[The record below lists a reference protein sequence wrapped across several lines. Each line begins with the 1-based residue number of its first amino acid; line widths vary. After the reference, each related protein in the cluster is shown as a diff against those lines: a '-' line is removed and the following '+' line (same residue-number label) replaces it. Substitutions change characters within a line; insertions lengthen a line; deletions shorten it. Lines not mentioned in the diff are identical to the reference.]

1 MSKKVFI
8 SAGHGGSDS
17 GAVGNGFKEKDLNL
31 SIALACGDYLKSRG
45 VEVQMSRVKDEND
58 DINQEARE
66 SNAFGPDLAVSI
78 HNNAGGGDGVEA
90 WYSIFGGLGKTCAEN
105 ILAEVVKIGQNSR
118 GAKTKKGSSGKDYYG
133 FIRQTKAPA
142 VIVECAFI
150 DNATDIQIINTE
162 SKRVVMGEAIA
173 KGILKTLGIADSAPV
188 ATTTPVTK
196 SIEEVAKE
204 VIAGKYGNGEAR
216 KIALKNAGYDPSAV
230 QAKVNELVNG
240 SKIPSFTKSI
250 EEVAKEVIAGKYGN
264 GEARKTAITNAGYDY
279 AAVQARVN
287 EIVNGSKTSSF
298 TAYKVKV
305 TTSALNIRSGAG
317 TNNKVVGI
325 IRDRGV
331 YTIVDE
337 KSGWGKLKSGAG
349 WISLKYCKKI

>member
-8 SAGHGGSDS
+8 SAGPGGSDS

-31 SIALACGDYLKSRG
+31 SIAMACGNYLKSKG
-45 VEVQMSRVKDEND
+45 VEVQMSRVKDED
-58 DINQEARE
+58 DDLNQEARE
-66 SNAFGPDLAVSI
+66 SNAFGPDLTVSI

-90 WYSIFGGLGKTCAEN
+90 WYSIVGGLGKTCAEN

-118 GAKTKKGSSGKDYYG
+118 GAKTRKGSNGRDYYG

-142 VIVECAFI
+142 VIVECAFV
-150 DNATDIQIINTE
+150 DNATDIQIIDTE
-162 SKRVVMGEAIA
+162 PERVAMGEAIA
-173 KGILKTLGIADSAPV
+173 KGILKTLGITDSVPV
-188 ATTTPVTK
+188 TTPAPATK

-216 KIALKNAGYDPSAV
+216 KNAIINAGYDYNAV
-230 QAKVNELVNG
+230 QAKVNE
-240 SKIPSFTKSI
+240 
-250 EEVAKEVIAGKYGN
+250 
-264 GEARKTAITNAGYDY
+264 
-279 AAVQARVN
+279 
-287 EIVNGSKTSSF
+287 IVNASKTSSF

-305 TTSALNIRSGAG
+305 TASALNIRSGAG
-317 TNNKVVGI
+317 TNNKVVGV
-325 IRDRGV
+325 IRDRGI

-349 WISLKYCKKI
+349 WISLGYCKKI

>member
-31 SIALACGDYLKSRG
+31 SIAMACGNYLKSKG
-45 VEVQMSRVKDEND
+45 VEVQMSRVKDED
-58 DINQEARE
+58 DDLNQEARE
-66 SNAFGPDLAVSI
+66 SNAFGPDLTVSI

-90 WYSIFGGLGKTCAEN
+90 WYSIVGGLGKTCAEN

-118 GAKTKKGSSGKDYYG
+118 GAKTRKGSNGRDYYG

-188 ATTTPVTK
+188 TTTTPV
-196 SIEEVAKE
+196 
-204 VIAGKYGNGEAR
+204 
-216 KIALKNAGYDPSAV
+216 
-230 QAKVNELVNG
+230 
-240 SKIPSFTKSI
+240 TKSI

-279 AAVQARVN
+279 ASVQARVN

-317 TNNKVVGI
+317 TNNKVVGV

>member
-45 VEVQMSRVKDEND
+45 VEVRMSRVKDEND
-58 DINQEARE
+58 DLNQEARE
-66 SNAFGPDLAVSI
+66 SNAFGPDLTVSI

-90 WYSIFGGLGKTCAEN
+90 WYSIVGGLGKTCAEN

-118 GAKTKKGSSGKDYYG
+118 GAKTKKGSGGKDYYG

-150 DNATDIQIINTE
+150 DNARDIQIINTE
-162 SKRVVMGEAIA
+162 PKRVIMGEAIA
-173 KGILKTLGIADSAPV
+173 KGILKTLGIADSAPM
-188 ATTTPVTK
+188 TTPAPTTK

-216 KIALKNAGYDPSAV
+216 KIALK
-230 QAKVNELVNG
+230 
-240 SKIPSFTKSI
+240 
-250 EEVAKEVIAGKYGN
+250 
-264 GEARKTAITNAGYDY
+264 NAGYDY

-305 TTSALNIRSGAG
+305 TTSALNIRSGPG
-317 TNNKVVGI
+317 TNNKIVGV

>member
-45 VEVQMSRVKDEND
+45 IEVRMSRVKDED
-58 DINQEARE
+58 DDLNQEARE

-90 WYSIFGGLGKTCAEN
+90 WYSIVGGLGKTCAEN

-118 GAKTKKGSSGKDYYG
+118 GAKTRKGSNGRDYYG

-150 DNATDIQIINTE
+150 DNATDIRIINTE
-162 SKRVVMGEAIA
+162 PKRVVMGEAIA

-188 ATTTPVTK
+188 TTTTPVTK

-216 KIALKNAGYDPSAV
+216 KIALK
-230 QAKVNELVNG
+230 
-240 SKIPSFTKSI
+240 
-250 EEVAKEVIAGKYGN
+250 
-264 GEARKTAITNAGYDY
+264 NAGYDY

-305 TTSALNIRSGAG
+305 TTSALNIRSGPG
-317 TNNKVVGI
+317 MNNKIVGV

>member
-31 SIALACGDYLKSRG
+31 SIAMACGNYLKSKG
-45 VEVQMSRVKDEND
+45 VEVQMSRVKDED
-58 DINQEARE
+58 DDLNQEARE
-66 SNAFGPDLAVSI
+66 SNAFGPDLTVSI

-90 WYSIFGGLGKTCAEN
+90 WYSIVGGLGKTCAEN

-118 GAKTKKGSSGKDYYG
+118 GAKTRKGSNGRDYYG
-133 FIRQTKAPA
+133 FIRQTNAPA

-188 ATTTPVTK
+188 TTTTPTTK

-216 KIALKNAGYDPSAV
+216 KIALKNAGYDPS
-230 QAKVNELVNG
+230 
-240 SKIPSFTKSI
+240 
-250 EEVAKEVIAGKYGN
+250 
-264 GEARKTAITNAGYDY
+264 
-279 AAVQARVN
+279 AVQARVN

-317 TNNKVVGI
+317 TNNKVVGV

>member
-45 VEVQMSRVKDEND
+45 VEVRMSRVKDEND
-58 DINQEARE
+58 DLNQEARE
-66 SNAFGPDLAVSI
+66 SNAFGPDLTVSI

-90 WYSIFGGLGKTCAEN
+90 WYSIVGGLGKTCAEN

-118 GAKTKKGSSGKDYYG
+118 GAKTKKGSGGKDYYG

-150 DNATDIQIINTE
+150 DNARDIQIINTE
-162 SKRVVMGEAIA
+162 PKRVIMGEAIA
-173 KGILKTLGIADSAPV
+173 KGILKTLGIADSAPM
-188 ATTTPVTK
+188 TTPAPTTK

-216 KIALKNAGYDPSAV
+216 KIALKNAGYD
-230 QAKVNELVNG
+230 
-240 SKIPSFTKSI
+240 
-250 EEVAKEVIAGKYGN
+250 
-264 GEARKTAITNAGYDY
+264 Y

-298 TAYKVKV
+298 TSYKVKV
-305 TTSALNIRSGAG
+305 TTSALNIRSGPG
-317 TNNKVVGI
+317 TNNKVVGV

-349 WISLKYCKKI
+349 WISLKYCKKF

>member
-45 VEVQMSRVKDEND
+45 VEVRMSRVKDEND
-58 DINQEARE
+58 DLNQEARE
-66 SNAFGPDLAVSI
+66 SNAFGPDLTVSI

-90 WYSIFGGLGKTCAEN
+90 WYSIVGGLGKTCAEN

-118 GAKTKKGSSGKDYYG
+118 GAKTRKGSNGRDYYG

-142 VIVECAFI
+142 VIVECTFI

-188 ATTTPVTK
+188 ATTTPTTK
-196 SIEEVAKE
+196 SVEEVAKE

-216 KIALKNAGYDPSAV
+216 KIALKNAGYD
-230 QAKVNELVNG
+230 
-240 SKIPSFTKSI
+240 
-250 EEVAKEVIAGKYGN
+250 
-264 GEARKTAITNAGYDY
+264 Y

-287 EIVNGSKTSSF
+287 EIVSGSKTSSF

-317 TNNKVVGI
+317 MNNKVVGA

>member
-31 SIALACGDYLKSRG
+31 SIALACGNYLKSRG

-58 DINQEARE
+58 DLNQEARE

-90 WYSIFGGLGKTCAEN
+90 WYSIVGGLGKTCAEN

-118 GAKTKKGSSGKDYYG
+118 GAKTRKGSNGRDYYG

-173 KGILKTLGIADSAPV
+173 KGILKTLGIADSAPM
-188 ATTTPVTK
+188 TTPAPTTK

-216 KIALKNAGYDPSAV
+216 KIALK
-230 QAKVNELVNG
+230 
-240 SKIPSFTKSI
+240 
-250 EEVAKEVIAGKYGN
+250 
-264 GEARKTAITNAGYDY
+264 NAGYDY

-317 TNNKVVGI
+317 TNNKVVGV

>member
-31 SIALACGDYLKSRG
+31 SIAMACGNYLKSKG
-45 VEVQMSRVKDEND
+45 VEVQMSRVKDED
-58 DINQEARE
+58 DDLNQEARE
-66 SNAFGPDLAVSI
+66 SNAFGPDLTVSI

-90 WYSIFGGLGKTCAEN
+90 WYSIVGGLGKTCAEN

-118 GAKTKKGSSGKDYYG
+118 GAKTRKGSNGRDYYG

-142 VIVECAFI
+142 VIVECAFV
-150 DNATDIQIINTE
+150 DNATDIQIIDTE
-162 SKRVVMGEAIA
+162 PERIAIGEAIA
-173 KGILKTLGIADSAPV
+173 KGILKTLGIVDSIPVADPEPIQAPV
-188 ATTTPVTK
+188 VTK
-196 SIEEVAKE
+196 SIDEIAKE
-204 VIAGKYGNGEAR
+204 VLAGKYGNGEAR
-216 KIALKNAGYDPSAV
+216 KNA
-230 QAKVNELVNG
+230 
-240 SKIPSFTKSI
+240 II
-250 EEVAKEVIAGKYGN
+250 
-264 GEARKTAITNAGYDY
+264 NAGYDY
-279 AAVQARVN
+279 NAVQAKVN

-305 TTSALNIRSGAG
+305 TASALNIRSGAG
-317 TNNKVVGI
+317 MNYGI
-325 IRDRGV
+325 TGVIRDKGI

-349 WISLKYCKKI
+349 WISLGYCKKI

>member
-1 MSKKVFI
+1 MSKKVFV

-31 SIALACGDYLKSRG
+31 SIAMACGNYLKSKG
-45 VEVQMSRVKDEND
+45 VEVQMSRVKDED
-58 DINQEARE
+58 DDLNQEARE
-66 SNAFGPDLAVSI
+66 SNAFGPDLTVSI

-90 WYSIFGGLGKTCAEN
+90 WYSIVGGLGKTCAEN

-118 GAKTKKGSSGKDYYG
+118 GAKTRKGSNGRDYYG

-142 VIVECAFI
+142 VIVECAFV
-150 DNATDIQIINTE
+150 DNATDIQIIDTE
-162 SKRVVMGEAIA
+162 PERVAMGEAIA
-173 KGILKTLGIADSAPV
+173 KGILKTLGITDSVPV
-188 ATTTPVTK
+188 TTPAPATK

-216 KIALKNAGYDPSAV
+216 KNAIINAGYDYNAV
-230 QAKVNELVNG
+230 QAKVNE
-240 SKIPSFTKSI
+240 
-250 EEVAKEVIAGKYGN
+250 
-264 GEARKTAITNAGYDY
+264 
-279 AAVQARVN
+279 
-287 EIVNGSKTSSF
+287 IVNASKTSSF

-305 TTSALNIRSGAG
+305 TASALNIRSGAG
-317 TNNKVVGI
+317 TNNKVVGV
-325 IRDRGV
+325 IRDRGI

-349 WISLKYCKKI
+349 WISLGYCKKI

>member
-31 SIALACGDYLKSRG
+31 SIAMACGNYLKSKG
-45 VEVQMSRVKDEND
+45 VEVQMSRVKDED
-58 DINQEARE
+58 DDLNQEARE
-66 SNAFGPDLAVSI
+66 SNAFGPDLTVSI

-90 WYSIFGGLGKTCAEN
+90 WYSIVGGLGKTCAEN

-118 GAKTKKGSSGKDYYG
+118 GAKTRKGSNGRDYYG

-142 VIVECAFI
+142 VIVECAFV
-150 DNATDIQIINTE
+150 DNATDIQIIDTE
-162 SKRVVMGEAIA
+162 PERIAMGEAIA
-173 KGILKTLGIADSAPV
+173 KGILKTLGIVDSVPVADPEPIQAPV
-188 ATTTPVTK
+188 VTK
-196 SIEEVAKE
+196 SIDEIAKE

-216 KIALKNAGYDPSAV
+216 KNA
-230 QAKVNELVNG
+230 
-240 SKIPSFTKSI
+240 II
-250 EEVAKEVIAGKYGN
+250 
-264 GEARKTAITNAGYDY
+264 NAGYDY
-279 AAVQARVN
+279 NAAQAKVN

-305 TTSALNIRSGAG
+305 TASALNIRSGAG
-317 TNNKVVGI
+317 INYKITGV
-325 IRDRGV
+325 IRDKGI

-349 WISLKYCKKI
+349 WISLGYCKKI

>member
-45 VEVQMSRVKDEND
+45 VEVRMSRVKDEND
-58 DINQEARE
+58 DLNQEARE
-66 SNAFGPDLAVSI
+66 SNAFGPDLTVSI

-90 WYSIFGGLGKTCAEN
+90 WYSIVGGLGKTCAEN

-118 GAKTKKGSSGKDYYG
+118 GAKTRKGSNGRDYYG

-188 ATTTPVTK
+188 TTTTPATK
-196 SIEEVAKE
+196 SVEEVAKE

-240 SKIPSFTKSI
+240 SKTP
-250 EEVAKEVIAGKYGN
+250 
-264 GEARKTAITNAGYDY
+264 
-279 AAVQARVN
+279 
-287 EIVNGSKTSSF
+287 SF

-317 TNNKVVGI
+317 MNNKVVGA

>member
-31 SIALACGDYLKSRG
+31 SIALACGNYLKSRG
-45 VEVQMSRVKDEND
+45 VEVRMSRVKDEND
-58 DINQEARE
+58 DLNQEARE

-105 ILAEVVKIGQNSR
+105 ILTEVVKIGQNSR
-118 GAKTKKGSSGKDYYG
+118 GAKTRKGSNGRDYYG

-150 DNATDIQIINTE
+150 DNATDIQIVNTE
-162 SKRVVMGEAIA
+162 PKRVVMGEAIA
-173 KGILKTLGIADSAPV
+173 KGILKTLGIADSAPM
-188 ATTTPVTK
+188 TTPAPTTK

-216 KIALKNAGYDPSAV
+216 KIALKNAGYD
-230 QAKVNELVNG
+230 
-240 SKIPSFTKSI
+240 
-250 EEVAKEVIAGKYGN
+250 
-264 GEARKTAITNAGYDY
+264 Y

-298 TAYKVKV
+298 TSYKVKV
-305 TTSALNIRSGAG
+305 TTSALNIRSGPG
-317 TNNKVVGI
+317 TNNKIVGV

-349 WISLKYCKKI
+349 WISLKYCKKM

>member
-45 VEVQMSRVKDEND
+45 VKVQMSRVKDEND
-58 DINQEARE
+58 DLNQEARE

-118 GAKTKKGSSGKDYYG
+118 GAKTKKGSGGKDYYG

-150 DNATDIQIINTE
+150 DNATDIQIVNTE
-162 SKRVVMGEAIA
+162 PKRVVMGEAIA
-173 KGILKTLGIADSAPV
+173 KGILKTLGIADSAPM
-188 ATTTPVTK
+188 TTPAPTTK

-240 SKIPSFTKSI
+240 SK
-250 EEVAKEVIAGKYGN
+250 
-264 GEARKTAITNAGYDY
+264 
-279 AAVQARVN
+279 
-287 EIVNGSKTSSF
+287 TSSF

-317 TNNKVVGI
+317 TNNKVVGV

-349 WISLKYCKKI
+349 WISLKYCKKF

>member
-31 SIALACGDYLKSRG
+31 SIAMACGNYLKSKG
-45 VEVQMSRVKDEND
+45 VEVQMSRVKDED
-58 DINQEARE
+58 DDLNQEARE
-66 SNAFGPDLAVSI
+66 SNAFGPDLTVSI

-90 WYSIFGGLGKTCAEN
+90 WYSIVGGLGKTCAEN

-118 GAKTKKGSSGKDYYG
+118 GAKTRKGSNGRDYYG

-150 DNATDIQIINTE
+150 DNATDIQIVNTE
-162 SKRVVMGEAIA
+162 PKRVVMGEAIA
-173 KGILKTLGIADSAPV
+173 KGILKTLGIADSAPM
-188 ATTTPVTK
+188 TTPTPTTK

-240 SKIPSFTKSI
+240 SKTP
-250 EEVAKEVIAGKYGN
+250 
-264 GEARKTAITNAGYDY
+264 
-279 AAVQARVN
+279 
-287 EIVNGSKTSSF
+287 SF

-305 TTSALNIRSGAG
+305 TASALNIRSGPG
-317 TNNKVVGI
+317 TNNKVVGV

>member
-31 SIALACGDYLKSRG
+31 SIALACGNYLKSRG

-58 DINQEARE
+58 DLNQEARE

-118 GAKTKKGSSGKDYYG
+118 GAKTKKGSGGKDYYG

-150 DNATDIQIINTE
+150 DNATDIRIINTE
-162 SKRVVMGEAIA
+162 PKRVVMGEAIA
-173 KGILKTLGIADSAPV
+173 KGILKTLGIADSAPM
-188 ATTTPVTK
+188 TTPAPTTK

-216 KIALKNAGYDPSAV
+216 KIALKNAGYDY
-230 QAKVNELVNG
+230 
-240 SKIPSFTKSI
+240 T
-250 EEVAKEVIAGKYGN
+250 
-264 GEARKTAITNAGYDY
+264 
-279 AAVQARVN
+279 AVQARVN

-317 TNNKVVGI
+317 TNNKVVGV

>member
-31 SIALACGDYLKSRG
+31 SIALACGNYLKSRG

-58 DINQEARE
+58 DLNQEARE
-66 SNAFGPDLAVSI
+66 SNAFGPDLTVSI

-90 WYSIFGGLGKTCAEN
+90 WYSIVGGLGKTCAEN

-118 GAKTKKGSSGKDYYG
+118 GAKTRKGSNGRDYYG

-150 DNATDIQIINTE
+150 DNATDIRIINTE

-188 ATTTPVTK
+188 TTPAPTTK

-216 KIALKNAGYDPSAV
+216 KIALK
-230 QAKVNELVNG
+230 
-240 SKIPSFTKSI
+240 
-250 EEVAKEVIAGKYGN
+250 
-264 GEARKTAITNAGYDY
+264 NAGYDY

-305 TTSALNIRSGAG
+305 TTSALNIRSGPG
-317 TNNKVVGI
+317 MNNKVVGI

>member
-31 SIALACGDYLKSRG
+31 SIALACGNYLKSRG

-58 DINQEARE
+58 DLNQEARE

-90 WYSIFGGLGKTCAEN
+90 WYSIVGGLGKTCAEN

-118 GAKTKKGSSGKDYYG
+118 GAKTRKGSNGRDYYG

-188 ATTTPVTK
+188 TTPAPT
-196 SIEEVAKE
+196 
-204 VIAGKYGNGEAR
+204 
-216 KIALKNAGYDPSAV
+216 
-230 QAKVNELVNG
+230 
-240 SKIPSFTKSI
+240 TKSI

-287 EIVNGSKTSSF
+287 EIVNGSKTPSF

-305 TTSALNIRSGAG
+305 TTSALNIRSGPG
-317 TNNKVVGI
+317 TNNKIVGI
-325 IRDRGV
+325 IYDRGV

>member
-31 SIALACGDYLKSRG
+31 SIAMACGNYLKSKG
-45 VEVQMSRVKDEND
+45 VEVQMSRVKDED
-58 DINQEARE
+58 DDLNQEARE
-66 SNAFGPDLAVSI
+66 SNAFGPDLTVSI

-90 WYSIFGGLGKTCAEN
+90 WYSIVGGLGKTCAEN

-118 GAKTKKGSSGKDYYG
+118 GAKTRKGSNGRDYYG

-188 ATTTPVTK
+188 ATTTPTTK
-196 SIEEVAKE
+196 SVEEVAKE

-240 SKIPSFTKSI
+240 SKTP
-250 EEVAKEVIAGKYGN
+250 
-264 GEARKTAITNAGYDY
+264 
-279 AAVQARVN
+279 
-287 EIVNGSKTSSF
+287 SF

-305 TTSALNIRSGAG
+305 TTSALNIRSGPG
-317 TNNKVVGI
+317 MNNKVVGA

>member
-31 SIALACGDYLKSRG
+31 SIALACGNYLKSRG

-58 DINQEARE
+58 DLNQEARE

-90 WYSIFGGLGKTCAEN
+90 WYSIVGGLGKTCAEN

-118 GAKTKKGSSGKDYYG
+118 GAKTRRGSNGRDYYG

-150 DNATDIQIINTE
+150 DNATDIRIINTE
-162 SKRVVMGEAIA
+162 PKRVVMGEAIA
-173 KGILKTLGIADSAPV
+173 KGILKTLGIADSAPM
-188 ATTTPVTK
+188 TTPAPTTK

-216 KIALKNAGYDPSAV
+216 KIALKNAGYD
-230 QAKVNELVNG
+230 
-240 SKIPSFTKSI
+240 
-250 EEVAKEVIAGKYGN
+250 
-264 GEARKTAITNAGYDY
+264 Y

-287 EIVNGSKTSSF
+287 ELVNGSKTPSF

-305 TTSALNIRSGAG
+305 TTSALNIRSGPG
-317 TNNKVVGI
+317 TNNKIVGV

>member
-31 SIALACGDYLKSRG
+31 LIAMACGNYLKSKG
-45 VEVQMSRVKDEND
+45 VEVQMSRVKDED
-58 DINQEARE
+58 DDLNQEARE
-66 SNAFGPDLAVSI
+66 SNAFGPDLTVSI

-90 WYSIFGGLGKTCAEN
+90 WYSIVGGLGKTCAEN

-118 GAKTKKGSSGKDYYG
+118 GAKTRKGSNGRDYYG

-142 VIVECAFI
+142 VIVECAFV
-150 DNATDIQIINTE
+150 DNATDIQIIDTE
-162 SKRVVMGEAIA
+162 PERIAMGEAIA
-173 KGILKTLGIADSAPV
+173 KGILKTLGIVDSVPVADPEPIQAPV
-188 ATTTPVTK
+188 VTK
-196 SIEEVAKE
+196 SIDEIAKE

-216 KIALKNAGYDPSAV
+216 KNA
-230 QAKVNELVNG
+230 
-240 SKIPSFTKSI
+240 II
-250 EEVAKEVIAGKYGN
+250 
-264 GEARKTAITNAGYDY
+264 NAGYDY
-279 AAVQARVN
+279 NAVQAKVN

-305 TTSALNIRSGAG
+305 TASALNIRSGAG
-317 TNNKVVGI
+317 MNYKITGV
-325 IRDRGV
+325 IRDKGI

-349 WISLKYCKKI
+349 WISLGYCKKI

>member
-45 VEVQMSRVKDEND
+45 VEVQMSRVKDED
-58 DINQEARE
+58 DDLNQEARE
-66 SNAFGPDLAVSI
+66 SNAFGPDLTVSI
-78 HNNAGGGDGVEA
+78 HNNSGGGDGVEA
-90 WYSIFGGLGKTCAEN
+90 WYSIVGGLGKTCAEN

-118 GAKTKKGSSGKDYYG
+118 GAKTRKGSNGRDYYG

-150 DNATDIQIINTE
+150 DNATDIQSINTD

-173 KGILKTLGIADSAPV
+173 KGILKTLGIADSAPM
-188 ATTTPVTK
+188 TTPAPT
-196 SIEEVAKE
+196 
-204 VIAGKYGNGEAR
+204 
-216 KIALKNAGYDPSAV
+216 
-230 QAKVNELVNG
+230 
-240 SKIPSFTKSI
+240 TKSI

-279 AAVQARVN
+279 AVVQARVN

-317 TNNKVVGI
+317 TNNKVVGV

>member
-31 SIALACGDYLKSRG
+31 SIAMACGNYLKSKG
-45 VEVQMSRVKDEND
+45 VEVQMSRVKDED
-58 DINQEARE
+58 DDLNQEARE
-66 SNAFGPDLAVSI
+66 SNAFGPDLTVSI

-90 WYSIFGGLGKTCAEN
+90 WYSIVGGLGKTCAEN

-118 GAKTKKGSSGKDYYG
+118 GAKTRKGSNGRDYYG

-142 VIVECAFI
+142 VIVECAFV
-150 DNATDIQIINTE
+150 DNATDIQIIDTE
-162 SKRVVMGEAIA
+162 PERVAMGEAIA
-173 KGILKTLGIADSAPV
+173 KGILKTLGITDSVPV
-188 ATTTPVTK
+188 TTPAPATK

-216 KIALKNAGYDPSAV
+216 KNAIINAGYDYNAV
-230 QAKVNELVNG
+230 QAKVNE
-240 SKIPSFTKSI
+240 
-250 EEVAKEVIAGKYGN
+250 
-264 GEARKTAITNAGYDY
+264 
-279 AAVQARVN
+279 
-287 EIVNGSKTSSF
+287 IVNASKTSSF

-305 TTSALNIRSGAG
+305 TASALNIRSGAG
-317 TNNKVVGI
+317 TNNKVVGV
-325 IRDRGV
+325 IRDRGI

-349 WISLKYCKKI
+349 WISLGYCKKI

>member
-31 SIALACGDYLKSRG
+31 SIAMACGNYLKSKS
-45 VEVQMSRVKDEND
+45 VEVQMSRVKDED
-58 DINQEARE
+58 DDLNQEARE
-66 SNAFGPDLAVSI
+66 SNAFGPDLTVSI

-90 WYSIFGGLGKTCAEN
+90 WYSIVGGLGKTCAEN

-118 GAKTKKGSSGKDYYG
+118 GAKTRKGSNGKDYYG
-133 FIRQTKAPA
+133 FIRNTKAPA
-142 VIVECAFI
+142 VIVECAFV
-150 DNATDIQIINTE
+150 DNATDIQIIDTE
-162 SKRVVMGEAIA
+162 PERIAMGEAIA
-173 KGILKTLGIADSAPV
+173 KGILKTLGIVDSVPVADPEPIQAPV
-188 ATTTPVTK
+188 VTK
-196 SIEEVAKE
+196 SIDEIAKE

-216 KIALKNAGYDPSAV
+216 KNA
-230 QAKVNELVNG
+230 
-240 SKIPSFTKSI
+240 II
-250 EEVAKEVIAGKYGN
+250 
-264 GEARKTAITNAGYDY
+264 NAGYDY
-279 AAVQARVN
+279 NAVQAKVN

-305 TTSALNIRSGAG
+305 TASALNIRSGAG
-317 TNNKVVGI
+317 MNYKITGV
-325 IRDRGV
+325 IRDKGI

-349 WISLKYCKKI
+349 WISLGYCKKI

>member
-31 SIALACGDYLKSRG
+31 SIAMACGNYLKSKG
-45 VEVQMSRVKDEND
+45 VEVQMSRVKDED
-58 DINQEARE
+58 DDLNQEARE
-66 SNAFGPDLAVSI
+66 SNAFGPDLTVSI

-90 WYSIFGGLGKTCAEN
+90 WYSIVGGLGKTCAEN

-118 GAKTKKGSSGKDYYG
+118 GAKTRKGSNGRDYYG

-162 SKRVVMGEAIA
+162 PKRVVMGEAIA
-173 KGILKTLGIADSAPV
+173 KGILKTLGISDSAPM
-188 ATTTPVTK
+188 TTPAPTTK

-216 KIALKNAGYDPSAV
+216 KIALK
-230 QAKVNELVNG
+230 
-240 SKIPSFTKSI
+240 
-250 EEVAKEVIAGKYGN
+250 
-264 GEARKTAITNAGYDY
+264 NAGYDY

-317 TNNKVVGI
+317 TNNKVVGV

>member
-31 SIALACGDYLKSRG
+31 SIAMACGNYLKSKG
-45 VEVQMSRVKDEND
+45 VEVQMSRVKDED
-58 DINQEARE
+58 DDLNQEARE
-66 SNAFGPDLAVSI
+66 SNAFGPDLTVSI

-90 WYSIFGGLGKTCAEN
+90 WYSIVGGLGKTCAEN

-118 GAKTKKGSSGKDYYG
+118 GAKTRKGSNGRDYYG

-150 DNATDIQIINTE
+150 DNATDIQIVNTE
-162 SKRVVMGEAIA
+162 PKRVVMGEAIA
-173 KGILKTLGIADSAPV
+173 KGILKTLGIADSAPM
-188 ATTTPVTK
+188 TTPAPTTK

-230 QAKVNELVNG
+230 QAKVNE
-240 SKIPSFTKSI
+240 
-250 EEVAKEVIAGKYGN
+250 
-264 GEARKTAITNAGYDY
+264 
-279 AAVQARVN
+279 
-287 EIVNGSKTSSF
+287 IVNGSKTPSF

-305 TTSALNIRSGAG
+305 TTSALNIRSGPG
-317 TNNKVVGI
+317 TNNKIVGV

>member
-17 GAVGNGFKEKDLNL
+17 GSVGNGFKEKDLNL
-31 SIALACGDYLKSRG
+31 SIAMACGNYLKSKG
-45 VEVQMSRVKDEND
+45 VEVQMSRVKDED
-58 DINQEARE
+58 DDLNQEARE
-66 SNAFGPDLAVSI
+66 SNAFGPDLTVSI

-90 WYSIFGGLGKTCAEN
+90 WYSIVGGLGKTCAEN

-118 GAKTKKGSSGKDYYG
+118 GAKTRKGSNGRDYYG

-162 SKRVVMGEAIA
+162 PKRVVMGKAIA
-173 KGILKTLGIADSAPV
+173 KGILKTLGIADSAPM
-188 ATTTPVTK
+188 TTPTPTTK

-216 KIALKNAGYDPSAV
+216 KIALKNAGYD
-230 QAKVNELVNG
+230 
-240 SKIPSFTKSI
+240 
-250 EEVAKEVIAGKYGN
+250 
-264 GEARKTAITNAGYDY
+264 Y

-287 EIVNGSKTSSF
+287 EIVSGSKTSSF

-305 TTSALNIRSGAG
+305 TTSALNIRSGPG
-317 TNNKVVGI
+317 TNNKIVGV

-349 WISLKYCKKI
+349 WISLEYCKKI

>member
-1 MSKKVFI
+1 MNKKVFI

-31 SIALACGDYLKSRG
+31 SIALACGNYLKSRG

-58 DINQEARE
+58 DLNQEARE

-162 SKRVVMGEAIA
+162 SKRVTMGEAIA
-173 KGILKTLGIADSAPV
+173 KGILKSLGIADSAPV
-188 ATTTPVTK
+188 TTPAPATK

-240 SKIPSFTKSI
+240 SKIPSFT
-250 EEVAKEVIAGKYGN
+250 
-264 GEARKTAITNAGYDY
+264 
-279 AAVQARVN
+279 
-287 EIVNGSKTSSF
+287 
-298 TAYKVKV
+298 AYKVKV

-317 TNNKVVGI
+317 TNNKVVGVI
-325 IRDRGV
+325 HDRGV

-349 WISLKYCKKI
+349 WISLKYCKKF

>member
-1 MSKKVFI
+1 MNKKVFI

-31 SIALACGDYLKSRG
+31 SIAMACGNYLKSKG
-45 VEVQMSRVKDEND
+45 VEVQMSRVKDED
-58 DINQEARE
+58 DDLNQEARE
-66 SNAFGPDLAVSI
+66 SNAFGPDLTVSI

-90 WYSIFGGLGKTCAEN
+90 WYSIVGGLGKTCAEN

-118 GAKTKKGSSGKDYYG
+118 GAKTRKGSNGRDYYG

-188 ATTTPVTK
+188 TTTTPVTK

-216 KIALKNAGYDPSAV
+216 K
-230 QAKVNELVNG
+230 
-240 SKIPSFTKSI
+240 
-250 EEVAKEVIAGKYGN
+250 
-264 GEARKTAITNAGYDY
+264 TAIINAGYDY
-279 AAVQARVN
+279 VSVQAKVN

-317 TNNKVVGI
+317 TNNKVVGV

>member
-31 SIALACGDYLKSRG
+31 SIALACGNYLKSRG

-58 DINQEARE
+58 DLNQEARE
-66 SNAFGPDLAVSI
+66 SNAFGPDLTVSI

-90 WYSIFGGLGKTCAEN
+90 WYSIVGGLGKTCAEN

-118 GAKTKKGSSGKDYYG
+118 GAKTRKGSNGRDYYG

-142 VIVECAFI
+142 VIVECTFV
-150 DNATDIQIINTE
+150 DNATDIKIIDTE
-162 SKRVVMGEAIA
+162 PERVAMGEAIA
-173 KGILKTLGIADSAPV
+173 KGILKTLGIVDSTPVTTPAPAPV
-188 ATTTPVTK
+188 AK
-196 SIEEVAKE
+196 SIEDIAKE
-204 VIAGKYGNGEAR
+204 VIAGKYGNGEDR
-216 KIALKNAGYDPSAV
+216 KNAIINAGYDYNAV
-230 QAKVNELVNG
+230 QAKVNEIIN
-240 SKIPSFTKSI
+240 S
-250 EEVAKEVIAGKYGN
+250 
-264 GEARKTAITNAGYDY
+264 
-279 AAVQARVN
+279 
-287 EIVNGSKTSSF
+287 SKTPSF

-305 TTSALNIRSGAG
+305 TASALNIRSGAG
-317 TNNKVVGI
+317 MNYRITGV
-325 IRDRGV
+325 IRDKGV

-349 WISLKYCKKI
+349 WISLGYCKKI

>member
-31 SIALACGDYLKSRG
+31 SIAMACGNYLKSKG
-45 VEVQMSRVKDEND
+45 VEVQMSRVKDED
-58 DINQEARE
+58 DDLNQEARE
-66 SNAFGPDLAVSI
+66 SNAFGPDLTVSI

-90 WYSIFGGLGKTCAEN
+90 WYSIVGGLGKTCAEN

-118 GAKTKKGSSGKDYYG
+118 GAKTRKGSNGRDYYG

-173 KGILKTLGIADSAPV
+173 KGILKTLGIADSAPM
-188 ATTTPVTK
+188 TTPAPTTK

-240 SKIPSFTKSI
+240 SKTP
-250 EEVAKEVIAGKYGN
+250 
-264 GEARKTAITNAGYDY
+264 
-279 AAVQARVN
+279 
-287 EIVNGSKTSSF
+287 SF

-305 TTSALNIRSGAG
+305 TTSALNIRSGPG
-317 TNNKVVGI
+317 TNNKVVGV

-349 WISLKYCKKI
+349 WISLKYCKKF